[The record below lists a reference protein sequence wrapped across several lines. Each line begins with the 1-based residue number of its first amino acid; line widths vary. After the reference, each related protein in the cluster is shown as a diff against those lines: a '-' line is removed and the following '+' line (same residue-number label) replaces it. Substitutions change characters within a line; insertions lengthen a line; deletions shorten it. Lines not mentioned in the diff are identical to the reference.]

1 MGNLTKLDLSGW
13 IKQLK
18 KHAIPSQIEKP
29 NIIHHRRLEEA
40 DLLTREVINGVPEI
54 KVHMLDSCEYNGCT
68 PSHNGIHSRTEVK
81 TLKDL
86 AEYKPVYLEDG
97 ETEDISKRPDNLIID
112 DGLWV
117 PVELN
122 YSFGI
127 PCEYCGQVNKYLQRF
142 KASGLTADAIGKHVD
157 NFNFEGEPD
166 LKQKAMAF
174 VNGEIKGGL
183 LYGIPGNGKTHLLCA
198 IARELIWNNKKV
210 RYVSHQSILE
220 QIRQSFDKGNN
231 TIDPRFKWLDG
242 IDVVL
247 FDELGF
253 FRRNDWSKQTTN
265 ELIHALHA
273 ASVQVLFASNLTP
286 KQMKTQ
292 FLDMRSISRISSMCG
307 KFKHE
312 MLGKD
317 QRANDEFWA

>member
-1 MGNLTKLDLSGW
+1 MKKFKDLDLTGW

-18 KHAIPSQIEKP
+18 KHATPSKIKKP
-29 NIIHHRRLEEA
+29 EIIHHRRLEEA
-40 DLLTREVINGVPEI
+40 NLLSREVVNGVPVI

-86 AEYKPVYLEDG
+86 VEYKPIYLDDG
-97 ETEDISKRPDNLIID
+97 KTEDISKRPGNLIID

-117 PVELN
+117 PIELN

-157 NFNFEGEPD
+157 NFNFDSEGD
-166 LKQKAMAF
+166 LKQKSMAF
-174 VNGEIKGGL
+174 VNSEIQGGL
-183 LYGIPGNGKTHLLCA
+183 IYGLPGNGKTHLLA
-198 IARELIWNNKKV
+198 ALARELIWNNKKV

-220 QIRQSFDKGNN
+220 KIRQSFDKGNN
-231 TIDPRFKWLDG
+231 TVDPRYKWLDG
-242 IDVVL
+242 IDVVF

-253 FRRNDWSKQTTN
+253 FRKNDWSKQTTN
-265 ELIHALHA
+265 ELIHALHSA
-273 ASVQVLFASNLTP
+273 NIQVLFASNLTP
-286 KQMKTQ
+286 KQMQKG
-292 FLDMRSISRISSMCG
+292 FLDIRSISRMSSMCG

-312 MLGKD
+312 MKGKD
-317 QRANDEFWA
+317 QRQNNDFWK